1 MEGDDAAATEDVV
14 GEDCMEKGGFEEND
28 AFGTDRFEEND
39 ACGTDRFEEN
49 GFDMKRPFRSRELRV
64 LFFSC
69 CRISCDGWG

>member
-28 AFGTDRFEEND
+28 AFGTDRFEEK
-39 ACGTDRFEEN
+39 
-49 GFDMKRPFRSRELRV
+49 GFDMKRPFRNRELRV
-64 LFFSC
+64 VFFSC